1 MLEKYSELIN
11 GINLKNAAIILG
23 NGASI
28 SISKKFSYKN
38 LFLKASE
45 IDDFPALI
53 FDTLN
58 TTNFESVIYQL
69 DIAQKINKAITS
81 TSPQIAQLNQLISD
95 TNITIRQSLIQTIQS
110 IHPEYS
116 SLSFITASGETIKK
130 LFCYLIQFEYII
142 NLNYDL
148 LIYYILLHQ
157 SQNNKFTDFFLP
169 DSTANNKLTF
179 NEEINWLDEQAK
191 LYYPHGNIVLG
202 VNISGEEGKIKY
214 HPPETLLQTILDKW
228 SNDTNF
234 YPLFIC
240 EGSSIEKVKSI
251 SRSYYLNYIYRNI
264 LPKLPKNIICYG
276 WSLSENDEHI
286 LKQIL
291 KDNSEPFKIF
301 ISIHK
306 GHKKDHILNAEC
318 TKIIERITN
327 INNNTDIHFFN
338 ADDEGCWLNYNPD

>member
-1 MLEKYSELIN
+1 MLEKYSELIDN
-11 GINLKNAAIILG
+11 MDLKNAAIILG

-28 SISKKFSYKN
+28 SISNNFSYKN
-38 LFLKASE
+38 LLLKASE
-45 IDDFPALI
+45 IDNFPVSI
-53 FDTLN
+53 FNTLN
-58 TTNFESVIYQL
+58 TANFESVIYQL
-69 DIAQKINKAITS
+69 DIAQKINKVITPI
-81 TSPQIAQLNQLISD
+81 SPQIDQLNKIISD

-116 SLSFITASGETIKK
+116 LLSFITASEETIKK
-130 LFCYLIQFEYII
+130 LFSYLTQFEYII

-157 SQNNKFTDFFLP
+157 SQTDKFTDFFLP

-179 NEEINWLDEQAK
+179 NEEINWLDDQAK

-202 VNISGEEGKIKY
+202 VNISGEEEKIKY
-214 HPPETLLQTILDKW
+214 HPPETLLQTILNRW

-240 EGSSIEKVKSI
+240 EGSSTEKIKSI

-264 LPKLPKNIICYG
+264 LPKLPENIICYG

-286 LKQIL
+286 IKQIL
-291 KDNSEPFKIF
+291 KDSRKNHKLL
-301 ISIHK
+301 ISVRK
-306 GHKKDHILNAEC
+306 GNKSDFQVETEC
-318 TKIIERITN
+318 INIKNRINN
-327 INNNTDIHFFN
+327 INNNTEIHFF
-338 ADDEGCWLNYNPD
+338 DSSDEGCWLNYNY

>member
-1 MLEKYSELIN
+1 MLEKYSELIDN
-11 GINLKNAAIILG
+11 MDLKNAAIILG

-28 SISKKFSYKN
+28 SISNNFSYKN
-38 LFLKASE
+38 LLLKASE
-45 IDDFPALI
+45 IDNFPVSI
-53 FDTLN
+53 FNTLN
-58 TTNFESVIYQL
+58 TANFESVIYQL
-69 DIAQKINKAITS
+69 DIAQKINKVITPI
-81 TSPQIAQLNQLISD
+81 SPQIDQLNKIISD

-116 SLSFITASGETIKK
+116 LLSFITASEETIKK
-130 LFCYLIQFEYII
+130 LFSYLTQFEYII

-157 SQNNKFTDFFLP
+157 SQNDKFTDFFLP

-179 NEEINWLDEQAK
+179 NEEINWLDDQAK

-202 VNISGEEGKIKY
+202 VNISGEEEKIKY
-214 HPPETLLQTILDKW
+214 HPPETLLQTILNRW

-240 EGSSIEKVKSI
+240 EGSSTEKIKSI

-264 LPKLPKNIICYG
+264 LPKLPENIICYG

-286 LKQIL
+286 IKQIL
-291 KDNSEPFKIF
+291 KDSRKNHKLL
-301 ISIHK
+301 ISVRK
-306 GHKKDHILNAEC
+306 GNKSDFQVETEC
-318 TKIIERITN
+318 INIKNRINN
-327 INNNTDIHFFN
+327 INNNTEIHFF
-338 ADDEGCWLNYNPD
+338 DSSDEGCWLNYNY

>member
-1 MLEKYSELIN
+1 MLEKYSELID
-11 GINLKNAAIILG
+11 GIDLKNAAIILG

-28 SISKKFSYKN
+28 SISNSFSYKN

-45 IDDFPALI
+45 IDNFPASI

-69 DIAQKINKAITS
+69 DIAQKINKAIT
-81 TSPQIAQLNQLISD
+81 TPLLPQINQLNQIISD

-116 SLSFITASGETIKK
+116 LLSFITLSEETVEK
-130 LFCYLIQFEYII
+130 LLNYLTQFEYII

-148 LIYYILLHQ
+148 LVYYILLHQ
-157 SQNNKFTDFFLP
+157 TNKFTDYFLP
-169 DSTANNKLTF
+169 DNTANNKLTF
-179 NEEINWLDEQAK
+179 NEEINWLTDQVK

-202 VNISGEEGKIKY
+202 VNNIGEEEKITY
-214 HPPETLLQTILDKW
+214 HPSATLLQTILSRW

-240 EGSSIEKVKSI
+240 EGSSTEKIKSI
-251 SRSYYLNYIYRNI
+251 SRSYYLYYIYRNI
-264 LPKLPKNIICYG
+264 LPKLPENIICYG

-291 KDNSEPFKIF
+291 KDAQRNHKLL
-301 ISIHK
+301 ISIRTSNK
-306 GHKKDHILNAEC
+306 SELQLETECNYIKNRIKKM
-318 TKIIERITN
+318 
-327 INNNTDIHFFN
+327 INYTEIHFF
-338 ADDEGCWLNYNPD
+338 DSSDEGCWLNYNTN